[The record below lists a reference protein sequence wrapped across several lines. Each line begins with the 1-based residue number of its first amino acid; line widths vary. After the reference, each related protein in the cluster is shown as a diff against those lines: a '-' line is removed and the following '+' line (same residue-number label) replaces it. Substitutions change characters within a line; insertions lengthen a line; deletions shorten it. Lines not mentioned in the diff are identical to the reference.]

1 MVRHVDAIFSHGAFR
16 PLQPLTMPEGTRVH
30 LSVEEGA
37 VEEGTTLSPV
47 NPAAKIRTPRLAHSK
62 DAVDFV
68 LEVRGDDDTSV

>member
-30 LSVEEGA
+30 LSVEEEG
-37 VEEGTTLSPV
+37 VEEGTALSSV

-62 DAVDFV
+62 DAGDFV
-68 LEVRGDDDTSV
+68 LEVRGNDDTSL

>member
-16 PLQPLTMPEGTRVH
+16 PLQPLIMPEGTRVH
-30 LSVEEGA
+30 LSVEEETA
-37 VEEGTTLSPV
+37 LSPV

>member
-30 LSVEEGA
+30 LSVEEEG
-37 VEEGTTLSPV
+37 VEEGTALSSV
-47 NPAAKIRTPRLAHSK
+47 NPSAKIRTPRLARSK

-68 LEVRGDDDTSV
+68 LEVRGDDDTSL

>member
-30 LSVEEGA
+30 LSVEEGG
-37 VEEGTTLSPV
+37 VEEGTALSPV
-47 NPAAKIRTPRLAHSK
+47 NPAAKIHTPRLARSK

>member
-16 PLQPLTMPEGTRVH
+16 PLQPLTIPEGTRVH
-30 LSVEEGA
+30 LSVEEGG
-37 VEEGTTLSPV
+37 VEEGAALSPV
-47 NPAAKIRTPRLAHSK
+47 NPAAKIHTPRLARSK